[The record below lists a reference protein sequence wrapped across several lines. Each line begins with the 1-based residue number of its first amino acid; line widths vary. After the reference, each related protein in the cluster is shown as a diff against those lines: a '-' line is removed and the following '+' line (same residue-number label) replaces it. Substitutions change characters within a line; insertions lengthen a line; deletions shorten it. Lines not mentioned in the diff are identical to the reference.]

1 MARIKLPKAGREGL
15 VQERNT
21 GQLVRS
27 CYRWLEKQG
36 RLRAR
41 ELAGLTKLTW
51 ITVSGDGGEP
61 APNYERKTTIPAL
74 KEMFGL
80 HGEYQDREEVADALP
95 TTELRMLARKR
106 VGIVNLFPAYRG
118 TYTDEWVPRH
128 VAAIK
133 SMCTAATRFR
143 TDEDRIAVARQMDML
158 APVPRVGGGPLRSS
172 SALSPLIC
180 CLDPGRRFPIVN
192 KAQPVIDLLAMRGIH
207 EGNTVRRVEMM
218 LGLIGHYGIVDAFF
232 LDAAAMNNALGPL
245 RAVIRREVK
254 NEQEGLGSDVR
265 IPGGALP
272 TLGWEDEEASRFS
285 QKAKTVTVRK
295 IHRKMTNALR
305 KLLVPRYTVKRGPR
319 GPAQFD
325 VLVKSYQGHERD
337 LLIEVKSIVDVN
349 AVRLAVGQLLD
360 YRRSLNRDSTDLAVM
375 LPSVPTKPMM
385 EFLADV
391 PIKILWFGDKEF
403 THVVGDWKCP

>member
-1 MARIKLPKAGREGL
+1 
-15 VQERNT
+15 
-21 GQLVRS
+21 
-27 CYRWLEKQG
+27 
-36 RLRAR
+36 
-41 ELAGLTKLTW
+41 
-51 ITVSGDGGEP
+51 
-61 APNYERKTTIPAL
+61 
-74 KEMFGL
+74 
-80 HGEYQDREEVADALP
+80 
-95 TTELRMLARKR
+95 
-106 VGIVNLFPAYRG
+106 
-118 TYTDEWVPRH
+118 
-128 VAAIK
+128 
-133 SMCTAATRFR
+133 
-143 TDEDRIAVARQMDML
+143 
-158 APVPRVGGGPLRSS
+158 
-172 SALSPLIC
+172 
-180 CLDPGRRFPIVN
+180 
-192 KAQPVIDLLAMRGIH
+192 
-207 EGNTVRRVEMM
+207 MM

-349 AVRLAVGQLLD
+349 AVRLADGPAA
-360 YRRSLNRDSTDLAVM
+360 TTTA
-375 LPSVPTKPMM
+375 
-385 EFLADV
+385 EA
-391 PIKILWFGDKEF
+391 
-403 THVVGDWKCP
+403 